1 MQSPLPPPFFSNM
14 VFIKNSSISREGWFS
29 LEAGEDWGGKAGED
43 WGGREAG
50 RWPPLEFSNNAV
62 IDAAAENVH
71 CLIKWLLGSEKKLS
85 HSITG
90 ACIVECADNSGKNRV
105 TA

>member
-1 MQSPLPPPFFSNM
+1 MQSPLPPPFFQ
-14 VFIKNSSISREGWFS
+14 IWFS
-29 LEAGEDWGGKAGED
+29 LRTRVFLERCGSVWRRGRTGGGKAGED
-43 WGGREAG
+43 CGGREAG

-71 CLIKWLLGSEKKLS
+71 CLIKWFLGSEKKLS